1 MGKGVT
7 LSKKYGLNPSMAV
20 CPICG
25 KAESVALLGHIKGDE
40 EAPRYD
46 IEEVMRDK
54 GLILDDCYYMAS
66 ESPIDIEEL

>member
-1 MGKGVT
+1 MGKSIA

-40 EAPRYD
+40 
-46 IEEVMRDK
+46 
-54 GLILDDCYYMAS
+54 
-66 ESPIDIEEL
+66 

>member
-7 LSKKYGLNPSMAV
+7 LSKKHGLNPSTV
-20 CPICG
+20 
-25 KAESVALLGHIKGDE
+25 KNNE
-40 EAPRYD
+40 D

-54 GLILDDCYYMAS
+54 GLRLDDCYYMAS

>member
-1 MGKGVT
+1 MGKGIT
-7 LSKKYGLNPSMAV
+7 LSKKHGLNPSMTV

-25 KAESVALLGHIKGDE
+25 KTVKNDE
-40 EAPRYD
+40 D

>member
-7 LSKKYGLNPSMAV
+7 LSKKHGLNPSMAV

-25 KAESVALLGHIKGDE
+25 KAESVAF
-40 EAPRYD
+40 
-46 IEEVMRDK
+46 
-54 GLILDDCYYMAS
+54 